1 MALLKLR
8 RFFQLTLPAELR
20 KQYHLA
26 EGDYLEAEAVEA
38 GILLKPVRV
47 VERKKAWKGVGKGLD
62 RGHATL
68 PPSQKHPEEQEEEIA
83 PIVKD
88 KRPRQGYCHPSLSA
102 RPSRLRMCVMNTSA
116 TAGEAC

>member
-20 KQYHLA
+20 KQLHLA
-26 EGDYLEAEAVEA
+26 EGDYLEAEAVEE

-47 VERKKAWKGVGKGLD
+47 VERKKAWEGMGKVRD
-62 RGHATL
+62 RVNTKL
-68 PPSQKHPEEQEEEIA
+68 PPREKHPRAQEEEIA

-88 KRPRQGYCHPSLSA
+88 DSKRHD
-102 RPSRLRMCVMNTSA
+102 
-116 TAGEAC
+116 